1 MSEDSSSECNDVSCA
16 PASCYRFSLLWV
28 FEVVTII
35 AVSLAL
41 LRNPKVPLT
50 LALALVWSSASGAYL
65 GYRWRTSDDF
75 SSCGRLTMGLSA
87 LITFLNAIALG
98 IILGERAK
106 LAGGHYPFTWESHF
120 PLIVMYSLF
129 AAPIGMSLGGI
140 FGVGAAY
147 LRERRKEEGS
157 GTA

>member
-1 MSEDSSSECNDVSCA
+1 MTECSPPSESR
-16 PASCYRFSLLWV
+16 PRYRFSLLWV

-41 LRNPKVPLT
+41 HRDPKLPLT
-50 LALALVWSSASGAYL
+50 AALALVWSAASGAYL

-75 SSCGRLTMGLSA
+75 SSCGRLTMVLSA
-87 LITFLNAIALG
+87 LITFLNALALG

-106 LAGGHYPFTWESHF
+106 RAGGYYSFTSESYL
-120 PLIVMYSLF
+120 PLIMMYSLL
-129 AAPIGMSLGGI
+129 AALIGMSLGGF

-147 LRERRKEEGS
+147 LRERRKEERS